1 MNRSLKLLP
10 LTVILLF
17 CAALFGMEEK
27 PGWAARF
34 NGWCCKN
41 LGYGCGA
48 TGLITSRK
56 NDPPRPKGGDL
67 LMLDMQA
74 HQVTVL
80 WKDCGCWSPV
90 PAGPGTLA
98 VLSNKGIWI
107 VPVASP
113 KDRRLLVHSEDVIEL
128 LGKGLTSDGA
138 ILFLQSSPTSECK
151 FETWALPPGSPSA
164 VKASLA
170 PELSC
175 VTDFNF
181 QSIIKPAQVSE
192 SHRTILATLFHHGK
206 FEIVQEESGSLKPL
220 FPAETGEDVDR
231 FDPVWINT
239 SSIAFVVSR

>member
-1 MNRSLKLLP
+1 MNRLLKLLP
-10 LTVILLF
+10 LMAMLLF
-17 CAALFGMEEK
+17 CASLFGMEDK
-27 PGWAARF
+27 PGWTAKF

-48 TGLITSRK
+48 TGLITTRK
-56 NDPPRPKGGDL
+56 SDPPRPKGGDL
-67 LMLDMQA
+67 EIFDMQT
-74 HQVTVL
+74 HQVNIL
-80 WKDCGCWSPV
+80 WKDCACWSPI
-90 PAGPGTLA
+90 PAAPGTLA
-98 VLSNKGIWI
+98 VLSNAGIWI
-107 VPVASP
+107 VPIAKP
-113 KDRRLLVHSEDVIEL
+113 DDRRLLFPAENVTEL
-128 LGKGLTSDGA
+128 LGRGFTSDGA
-138 ILFLQSSPTSECK
+138 ILFLRSSLALDCK
-151 FETWALPPGSPSA
+151 FETWALPPGGSA
-164 VKASLA
+164 PVKASLA
-170 PELSC
+170 PELAC